1 MMHARR
7 IVMGIEYD
15 GSGFQG
21 WQWQPEQRTIQSE
34 LESALS
40 QVADHPVRVVCS
52 GRTDAGV
59 HALEQVVHFDA
70 EVHRTDYAWVMGT
83 NRHLPGDIRVRF
95 AREISADFHAR
106 TSAIA
111 RVYHYQIL
119 NRPMHSALHRGQ
131 LTWVPRPL
139 NLEAMQ
145 EAGLCLVG
153 ERDFSSFRAKGCQSR
168 SPIRFLHFIRI
179 FREGERVLIE
189 VCANAFLHHMVR
201 NIAGA
206 LIEVGI
212 GKRPSGW
219 VKAVLDLKDRE
230 QGGVTAPPDG
240 LYFAGVYY
248 PDAFDLPRHPAFAHL
263 PAGAR
268 RFTPP
273 PSD

>member
-145 EAGLCLVG
+145 EDGLCLVG

-179 FREGERVLIE
+179 FREGERVIID

-201 NIAGA
+201 NIAGV
-206 LIEVGI
+206 LIEI
-212 GKRPSGW
+212 GSGKQPQDW
-219 VKAVLDLKDRE
+219 TLALLHLKDRA
-230 QGGVTAPPDG
+230 QAAMTAPPHG
-240 LYFAGVYY
+240 LHLGGVFY
-248 PDAFDLPRHPAFAHL
+248 PEQYKIDSHPLFRQL
-263 PAGAR
+263 PADAK
-268 RFTPP
+268 RF
-273 PSD
+273 D